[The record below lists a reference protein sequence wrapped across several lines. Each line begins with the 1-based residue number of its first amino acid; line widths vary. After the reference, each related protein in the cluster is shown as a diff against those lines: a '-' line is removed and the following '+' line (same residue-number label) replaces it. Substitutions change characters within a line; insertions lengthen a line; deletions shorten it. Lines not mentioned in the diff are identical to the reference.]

1 MLPRITRKLALLVFA
16 VILLTACQ
24 PIQPMPA
31 DAGPDT
37 SAEDQGDV
45 DAKIQNAMD
54 AAPPFISEGATII
67 DWPSEP
73 GGEPAL
79 LRAGSNDWLCLP
91 DNIGTPGNDPMCV
104 DPIWTSWMN
113 AFMAGTVPEITA
125 PGISYMLAGGSDPS
139 NYDPYATEP
148 QEGEDWVNSG
158 PHIMLLMPGGFDP
171 ADFSTDPLSGGPYIM
186 WEGTPYEHL
195 MVPVVPATE
204 AIGPITT
211 SDSDEVKIENIMGSV
226 PQMIGESATF
236 LDWPGEAGG
245 DMTLLREGTN
255 DWTCVPDWPATPAND
270 PMCFDPTY
278 MAWMGA
284 FMGGA
289 EPEVDRLGVSYMLA
303 GGAFADNADPSAME
317 PPAGQDWVLPAPHVM
332 LVAPDGFDA
341 ALFTTDYAWGGPWIV
356 WDETPYEFLVI
367 PIE

>member
-1 MLPRITRKLALLVFA
+1 MSAALP
-16 VILLTACQ
+16 VI
-24 PIQPMPA
+24 
-31 DAGPDT
+31 
-37 SAEDQGDV
+37 AE
-45 DAKIQNAMD
+45 
-54 AAPPFISEGATII
+54 SATII

-79 LRAGSNDWLCLP
+79 LREGSNDWLCLP

-104 DPIWTSWMN
+104 DPTWTSWMN
-113 AFMAGTVPEITA
+113 AFMAGTAPEITA

-195 MVPVVPATE
+195 MVPVVPAAE
-204 AIGPITT
+204 AIGPIST
-211 SDSDEVKIENIMGSV
+211 SDSDEVKIENIMGGV
-226 PQMIGESATF
+226 PQMIGEAATF
-236 LDWPGEAGG
+236 MDWPAEAGG

-255 DWTCVPDWPATPAND
+255 EWICVPDWPATPAND

-278 MAWMGA
+278 MGWMAA

-289 EPEVDRLGVSYMLA
+289 EPQVDVLGVSYMLA
-303 GGAFADNADPSAME
+303 GGAFADNADPICSWSRLRVKTGSCLRPMSCWSRPAVSTQRSS
-317 PPAGQDWVLPAPHVM
+317 PPITPGAAPGSCGTRRRMNSWSSRLSSETNWPTQAKVLR
-332 LVAPDGFDA
+332 
-341 ALFTTDYAWGGPWIV
+341 
-356 WDETPYEFLVI
+356 
-367 PIE
+367 